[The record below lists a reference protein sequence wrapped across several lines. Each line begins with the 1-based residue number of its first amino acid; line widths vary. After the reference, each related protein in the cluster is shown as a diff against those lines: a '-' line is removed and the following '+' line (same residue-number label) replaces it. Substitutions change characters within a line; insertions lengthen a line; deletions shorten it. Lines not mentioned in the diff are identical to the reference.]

1 MNCSV
6 TRSLPD
12 QTSVLSSKYEKFW
25 GYDTSMNTVIL
36 DARTDFHKAVAS
48 AVEILNR
55 KGLVALPTET
65 VYGLAG
71 DALEPEAVAKIFEA
85 KDRPS
90 FDPLILH
97 IENKEWLA
105 KLTRASEGATP
116 VLEMLMERFWPGPL
130 TILFPKSDLVPDLA
144 TAGLPEVAVRMPRH
158 PVFVEV
164 LRAFGKPLAA
174 PSANRFGRVSPTRAE
189 HVLDELEG
197 RIPLILNAGPSL
209 VGLESTIVRVTE
221 EKIEILRQGA
231 VSEENLADL
240 APTVELTASQ
250 QILAPGQ
257 TASHYAPDK
266 LVHLFEPA
274 AIGPNSHRDALI
286 CWGPVR
292 HSEHF
297 SVVRSLSETR
307 DLRVAAQR
315 LFSLL
320 REMDELNVQQI
331 FIEPVPEI
339 GLGKAIMNRIR
350 RASARR
356 PHGADFN

>member
-1 MNCSV
+1 
-6 TRSLPD
+6 
-12 QTSVLSSKYEKFW
+12 
-25 GYDTSMNTVIL
+25 MNTVIL
-36 DARTDFHKAVAS
+36 DARTDFYKSVAS
-48 AVEILNR
+48 AVEVLNR
-55 KGLVALPTET
+55 KDLVALPTET

-85 KDRPS
+85 KDRPL

-97 IENKEWLA
+97 IENKEWLD
-105 KLTRASEGATP
+105 KLTCASDWATP
-116 VLEMLMERFWPGPL
+116 VLETLIERFWPGPL
-130 TILFPKSDLVPDLA
+130 TILFPKSDLVPDLV
-144 TAGLPEVAVRMPRH
+144 TAGLPQVAIRMPCH

-189 HVLDELEG
+189 HVFDELEG
-197 RIPLILNAGPSL
+197 RIPLILNAGPTV
-209 VGLESTIVRVTE
+209 VGLESTIIRVTKQ
-221 EKIEILRQGA
+221 KIEILRQGA
-231 VSEENLADL
+231 VSEENLAEL
-240 APTVELTASQ
+240 APIAELTASKE
-250 QILAPGQ
+250 ILAPGQ

-274 AIGPNSHRDALI
+274 AIGPNSHQDALI

-292 HSEHF
+292 HREHF

-315 LFSLL
+315 LFTLL
-320 REMDELNVQQI
+320 REVDELNVERI

-350 RASARR
+350 RASAPR
-356 PHGADFN
+356 PRGTSFD